1 MPYLV
6 ITDQSPNVCFGE
18 VLEMG
23 EDGDSLRSRAPS
35 GYSDAT
41 VVGDEEVKKL
51 GGSPGYGVKGEK

>member
-23 EDGDSLRSRAPS
+23 EDGDSSLMAKADEILCS
-35 GYSDAT
+35 GR
-41 VVGDEEVKKL
+41 
-51 GGSPGYGVKGEK
+51 